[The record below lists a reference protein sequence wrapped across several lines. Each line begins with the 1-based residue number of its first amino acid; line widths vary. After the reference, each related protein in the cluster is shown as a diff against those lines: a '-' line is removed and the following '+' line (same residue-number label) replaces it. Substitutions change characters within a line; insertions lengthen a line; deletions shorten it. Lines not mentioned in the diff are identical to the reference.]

1 MSNPSQLHLV
11 CGQRRSAL
19 VRAKALRLQLAEKA
33 KQIRDVSEQEEA
45 EAEQRVKLLQ
55 SGRQRAQERSKALK
69 AGLSE
74 VTQEVESLRW
84 RIGALQ
90 RLLDRQEAETQ
101 GELRESE
108 ELLQLQQKRLAVEEK
123 CRKYNEAN
131 EVLALQEKS
140 CHKES
145 VIMVKEAL
153 KAFAEGAYATF
164 AETFQVPLIRRLTLL
179 EDSLQRIHQPVRGL
193 ESLDQ
198 RAVRQEFLNSGHELL
213 GTFSSLVDKDECD
226 GYSSRLQ
233 APLKELCEATQ
244 RWRSSI

>member
-1 MSNPSQLHLV
+1 M
-11 CGQRRSAL
+11 
-19 VRAKALRLQLAEKA
+19 
-33 KQIRDVSEQEEA
+33 
-45 EAEQRVKLLQ
+45 
-55 SGRQRAQERSKALK
+55 
-69 AGLSE
+69 
-74 VTQEVESLRW
+74 TQEVESLRW

-179 EDSLQRIHQPVRGL
+179 EDSLQRIHQPLRGL